1 MSDLEPDYLLLLVC
15 YQCKSIEEIPYV
27 KNGQYLGDGKYD
39 QSTNPFLPMVV
50 EPHEKGGHVGR
61 LIDIPTVAWLG
72 RQDIKEATLKKI
84 KEQMLQGG
92 SSGLDVFGTDFYDVK
107 DTYSSDAMS
116 CYNLHLRPTGQCPD
130 YKSDKKILKPKT
142 DAERKD
148 AGLEKSK
155 VKIYLCD
162 FCPVKMYN
170 QKRAYT
176 QKGLY
181 S

>member
-1 MSDLEPDYLLLLVC
+1 MSDLDPDYLLLLIC

-27 KNGQYLGDGKYD
+27 KTGTYLGDGKYD

-61 LIDIPTVAWLG
+61 LIDIPTVAWVG

-107 DTYSSDAMS
+107 DTYSSDAMN
-116 CYNLHLRPTGQCPD
+116 CYNLHLRPQGQCPD
-130 YKSDKKILKPKT
+130 YKSDKKVLTPKT

-176 QKGLY
+176 EKGLY
-181 S
+181 K